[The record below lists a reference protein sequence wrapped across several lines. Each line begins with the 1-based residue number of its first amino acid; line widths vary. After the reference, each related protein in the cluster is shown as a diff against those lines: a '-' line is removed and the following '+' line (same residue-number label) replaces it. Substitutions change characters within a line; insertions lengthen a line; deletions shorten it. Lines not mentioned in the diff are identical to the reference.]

1 MNPQVLELLNRLL
14 EATDRLQAAVEQKKD
29 GMIEEAVSKR
39 QLLIDELSAF
49 LPLNLEEPKI
59 RTLAGD
65 ILSKDRTVSTA
76 MKDYYESLK
85 NDVVGSDK
93 KIEGMKRYF
102 SSGYDL
108 AAGQLIDRK
117 R

>member
-1 MNPQVLELLNRLL
+1 MNPQVLELLNGLL

-29 GMIEEAVSKR
+29 GAIEEAVSKR
-39 QLLIDELSAF
+39 QLLIDELSVF
-49 LPLNLEEPKI
+49 MPLNLEEP
-59 RTLAGD
+59 RARALAGD
-65 ILSKDRTVSTA
+65 ILSKDRAVSA
-76 MKDYYESLK
+76 EMKDYYESLK

-102 SSGYDL
+102 NSGYDL
-108 AAGQLIDRK
+108 ATGQLIDRK